1 MCYFLPKEIVRKNL
15 QSVLEKK
22 GIMEEKDWK
31 ERIRMVF
38 LKQFYYIFWN
48 KNIFEKLECF
58 QYIYLCFQI
67 FLKNNFYL

>member
-22 GIMEEKDWK
+22 GIMEGKDWK

-38 LKQFYYIFWN
+38 
-48 KNIFEKLECF
+48 
-58 QYIYLCFQI
+58 
-67 FLKNNFYL
+67 

>member
-1 MCYFLPKEIVRKNL
+1 MMCYFLPKEIVRKDL

-38 LKQFYYIFWN
+38 
-48 KNIFEKLECF
+48 
-58 QYIYLCFQI
+58 
-67 FLKNNFYL
+67 